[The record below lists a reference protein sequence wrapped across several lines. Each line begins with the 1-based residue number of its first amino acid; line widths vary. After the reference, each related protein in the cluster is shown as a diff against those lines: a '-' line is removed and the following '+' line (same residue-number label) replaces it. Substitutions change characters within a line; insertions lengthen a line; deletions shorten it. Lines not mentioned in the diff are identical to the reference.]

1 MVIFRWIL
9 GISAL
14 LMAAGLS
21 LTFMLYIVNGDDG
34 WMKLVRRLRHWLYV
48 LLMFWIN
55 VEIWRSVVLIII
67 HW

>member
-1 MVIFRWIL
+1 
-9 GISAL
+9 
-14 LMAAGLS
+14 
-21 LTFMLYIVNGDDG
+21 
-34 WMKLVRRLRHWLYV
+34 V